1 MLKEDAGTQNED
13 RRGTETNVEEVGKT
27 TSEDKTDTKT
37 KEVERRTQGTVVCVG
52 LICPGSVWN
61 SGVYEGGADHRI
73 IVETMEVL
81 KREYEAK
88 SNGCR
93 GGNQT

>member
-13 RRGTETNVEEVGKT
+13 RRGTKTNVEEVGKT

-37 KEVERRTQGTVVCVG
+37 KEVEKRTQGTALCVG
-52 LICPGSVWN
+52 LICPGFAWN
-61 SGVYEGGADHRI
+61 SGVYEGGADHRTV
-73 IVETMEVL
+73 VETMEVL
-81 KREYEAK
+81 KREYESK

-93 GGNQT
+93 GGNQM